1 MNKIKRT
8 KEEGFLRR
16 ITIMIIRIIRKKRI
30 IRMRK
35 KRKGLKPI
43 SLEYQKKKK
52 ITRKGTVS
60 WLMYQDSQIACFDLF
75 CL

>member
-35 KRKGLKPI
+35 KRKELKRI

-52 ITRKGTVS
+52 NYEKRYSKLV
-60 WLMYQDSQIACFDLF
+60 DLS
-75 CL
+75 